1 MIRCCAYLAD
11 TIESRRFWLWTFHR
25 QKHGTLFAPIM
36 LPCGVI
42 LKNRIAKP
50 AMLDSLGVG
59 TGHPTVEQIRLYQ
72 RWAGGGAA
80 VFIQGYAGYAESPA
94 IYGSTRLPTLINFG
108 SLPERA
114 IKTSQSFGC
123 NSATLGRLLTCRQ
136 AVPKAQAHSIS
147 RDCAARN

>member
-1 MIRCCAYLAD
+1 
-11 TIESRRFWLWTFHR
+11 
-25 QKHGTLFAPIM
+25 M

-42 LKNRIAKP
+42 LKNRIAKQ